1 MRLKVREIYLSW
13 RKGPGH
19 RRKLV
24 GILKRTST
32 DGISFRYLKEGVEEA
47 QKEGFSSYPG
57 FPVAFD
63 KTYSEKDLDIFS
75 LRLIPFDRKDNLK
88 SLSFWEATDVK
99 DKFDL
104 LALTQGILPTD
115 NFELLGLFNPSKH
128 FRFVSDLAGLSH
140 LKLEKG
146 TVSEG
151 NQLTYQIKRSVNAF
165 RDTAVLVYKGEKL
178 IGYIKNIHNNIFL
191 NTSHTIRLT
200 VKSVDQNGHI
210 RKIFVL
216 IES

>member
-1 MRLKVREIYLSW
+1 MKLRIREIYLSW

-24 GILKRTST
+24 GVLKRTST
-32 DGISFRYLKEGVEEA
+32 DGITFKYLKEGVEEA

-57 FPVAFD
+57 FPVVYD

-75 LRLIPFDRKDNLK
+75 LRLIPLDRKDNAK

-115 NFELLGLFNPSKH
+115 NFELLGLFNPSKQ
-128 FRFVSDLAGLSH
+128 FRFVSDLAGLTH
-140 LKLEKG
+140 LQLEKG
-146 TVSEG
+146 TVREG
-151 NQLTYQIKRSVNAF
+151 DQLTYQTKRNVNAF
-165 RDTAVLVYKGEKL
+165 RDTAVAVYKGEKL

-191 NTSHTIRLT
+191 STSHKLKLT

-216 IES
+216 IDS

>member
-1 MRLKVREIYLSW
+1 MKLREIYLSW

-24 GILKRTST
+24 GVLKRTST
-32 DGISFRYLKEGVEEA
+32 TGITFKYLKAGVEEA
-47 QKEGFSSYPG
+47 EKEGFSSYPG
-57 FPVAFD
+57 FPVDFN
-63 KTYSEKDLDIFS
+63 KIYSENDLDIFS

-88 SLSFWEATDVK
+88 SLSFWEAVDVK

-128 FRFVSDLAGLSH
+128 FTFVSDLAGLTH
-140 LKLEKG
+140 LQLEKG
-146 TVSEG
+146 SVKEG
-151 NQLTYQIKRSVNAF
+151 DILTYELKRSDKAF
-165 RDTAVLVYKGEKL
+165 REIAVEVYKGNTR
-178 IGYIKNIHNNIFL
+178 IGYIKNVHNNIFI
-191 NTSHTIRLT
+191 NTSHKIKLT
-200 VKSVDQNGHI
+200 VKAIDQNGHI
-210 RKIFVL
+210 RKIFIL

>member
-1 MRLKVREIYLSW
+1 MKLRIREIYLSW

-24 GILKRTST
+24 GVLKRTST
-32 DGISFRYLKEGVEEA
+32 DGITFKYIREGVEEA

-57 FPVAFD
+57 FPVVFD
-63 KTYSEKDLDIFS
+63 KPYSEKDLDIFS
-75 LRLIPFDRKDNLK
+75 LRLIPFDRKDNAK

-115 NFELLGLFNPSKH
+115 NFELLGLFNPTKQ
-128 FRFVSDLAGLSH
+128 FRFVSDLAGLTH
-140 LKLEKG
+140 LQLEKG

-151 NQLTYQIKRSVNAF
+151 DQLTYQIKRNLNAF
-165 RDTAVLVYKGEKL
+165 RYAAVEVYKGEKL
-178 IGYIKNIHNNIFL
+178 VGYIKNIHNNIFIHSS
-191 NTSHTIRLT
+191 NTIKLT
-200 VKSVDQNGHI
+200 VKAIDQNGLI

-216 IES
+216 IRS